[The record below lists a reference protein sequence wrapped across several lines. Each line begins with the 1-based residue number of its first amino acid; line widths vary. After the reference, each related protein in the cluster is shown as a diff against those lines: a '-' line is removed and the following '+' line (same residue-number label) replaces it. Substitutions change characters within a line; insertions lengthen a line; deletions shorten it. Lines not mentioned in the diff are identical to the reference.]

1 MCETCVEAATKITV
15 AVIPRLGVSTMG
27 IDSSAPGVTERTI
40 RLGERLGTL
49 YKQIY
54 AAVREASGCEDQE
67 SLSDTPGLGSSDRYS
82 LVGR

>member
-15 AVIPRLGVSTMG
+15 AVIPRLGVSAMG

-49 YKQIY
+49 YKQVY

-67 SLSDTPGLGSSDRYS
+67 FLSDNAQLGSSDTYS
-82 LVGR
+82 LVGQ